1 MDYYAA
7 LEQLKKTLAEAY
19 LIKNTSEDQEE
30 VQKAIGTI
38 YYIESEVV
46 RINQQVQEVLNDRRK
61 RTIFG

>member
-19 LIKNTSEDQEE
+19 LVKNTSQKREE

-38 YYIESEVV
+38 HYIESE
-46 RINQQVQEVLNDRRK
+46 IIKLNLKIQEVLND
-61 RTIFG
+61 